1 MNGNHYKTFG
11 INYNIME
18 ESIIHERINDII
30 MEYSQL
36 KEMENCD
43 IEFLSL
49 NDKGDIKVTIIGRDT
64 GEGNVSWSRREIAE
78 RVIRFTEPLDF
89 ISDTITYPQVFGL
102 HSKDIALD
110 DLKMAYFDIYGY
122 LVLDRDGGM
131 EKFTVKDKN
140 VEAVKEVLRVK
151 LGKKFKG

>member
-1 MNGNHYKTFG
+1 
-11 INYNIME
+11 ME

-49 NDKGDIKVTIIGRDT
+49 NDKGDIKVTIIGRDN
-64 GEGNVSWSRREIAE
+64 GVGNVSESRREIAE
-78 RVIRFTEPLDF
+78 RTIRFTEPLDF
-89 ISDTITYPQVFGL
+89 ITDTITYPQVFGL

-110 DLKMAYFDIYGY
+110 ALKIAYFDIYGY
-122 LVLDRDGGM
+122 LILDHVDGSM

>member
-1 MNGNHYKTFG
+1 
-11 INYNIME
+11 ME

-49 NDKGDIKVTIIGRDT
+49 NDKGDIKVTIVGRDN
-64 GEGNVSWSRREIAE
+64 GMGNVSESRREIAE
-78 RVIRFTEPLDF
+78 RTIRFTEPLDF
-89 ISDTITYPQVFGL
+89 ITDTITYPQVFGL

-110 DLKMAYFDIYGY
+110 DLKMAYFDVYGY
-122 LVLDRDGGM
+122 LILDRDGGM